1 MAVNIWNMCIP
12 IVDFV
17 AWDTLDVFFYSGL
30 KWLDALIVLVML
42 YYYKLQCDGSS
53 YEMMS
58 SFLVC

>member
-1 MAVNIWNMCIP
+1 MEYVYS

-17 AWDTLDVFFYSGL
+17 AWDI
-30 KWLDALIVLVML
+30 LDALIVLVIL

-58 SFLVC
+58 SFFL

>member
-1 MAVNIWNMCIP
+1 MEYVYS

-17 AWDTLDVFFYSGL
+17 AWDILDI
-30 KWLDALIVLVML
+30 LDALIVLVIL

-58 SFLVC
+58 SFFFW